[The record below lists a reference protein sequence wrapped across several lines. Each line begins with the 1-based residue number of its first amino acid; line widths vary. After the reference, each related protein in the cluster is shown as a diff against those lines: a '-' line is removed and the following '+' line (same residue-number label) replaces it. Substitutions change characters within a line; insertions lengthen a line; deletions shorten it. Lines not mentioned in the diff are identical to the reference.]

1 MTQINIEIKSP
12 ISQTI
17 IQAVDSPQMRSS
29 KEQYRHRVSG
39 GPRSPARPTQKKGE
53 LQAHADM
60 LERMVNRSAERIRV
74 LEALH
79 TLRVEEA
86 GLILATVSMLYRRW
100 REEQPDEPDR
110 GSSFMHWVERLRA
123 EEIVSYAMG
132 SWDMKDL
139 PLLPVGADDI
149 DIESAD

>member
-1 MTQINIEIKSP
+1 MS
-12 ISQTI
+12 
-17 IQAVDSPQMRSS
+17 
-29 KEQYRHRVSG
+29 YRHRVNG
-39 GPRSPARPTQKKGE
+39 GPRSPARPSQKKGE

-60 LERMVNRSAERIRV
+60 LERMVNRFAERIRV
-74 LEALH
+74 LESLH

-86 GLILATVSMLYRRW
+86 GLILSTVFMLYRRW

-123 EEIVSYAMG
+123 EEVVSYAMG
-132 SWDMKDL
+132 AWDNKNL
-139 PLLPVGADDI
+139 PLVPLIGSEDI

>member
-1 MTQINIEIKSP
+1 MT
-12 ISQTI
+12 
-17 IQAVDSPQMRSS
+17 

-60 LERMVNRSAERIRV
+60 LERMVNRFAERIRV

-86 GLILATVSMLYRRW
+86 GLILATVCMLYRRW

-110 GSSFMHWVERLRA
+110 GSAFMHWVERLRA

-132 SWDMKDL
+132 LWDNKNL
-139 PLLPVGADDI
+139 PGVPVLSSGLDDI